1 MEERHVSII
10 FVKEYKNFISAFER
24 KSKEDYVLNVSKIIK
39 DKFNTKFIVPNKV
52 QSFLLNYEIKK
63 LLDKAINIKNKKY
76 TRVVYLN
83 SNLSASIIMN
93 TMAFVD
99 EEYTIVGYEEGNGNL
114 AGMIG
119 ALIFESRQGDKFTA
133 SVNGGWIYLKEL
145 WDQKDSLIGKQA
157 TIKYFN
163 LTPDGKPRFP
173 KVTAIRDYE

>member
-1 MEERHVSII
+1 MEERHVSIV

-39 DKFNTKFIVPNKV
+39 DKFNTKFIVPNRV

-99 EEYTIVGYEEGNGNL
+99 EEYTELKFSYFLVESKSLSDDPIGNIEGL
-114 AGMIG
+114 SKI
-119 ALIFESRQGDKFTA
+119 
-133 SVNGGWIYLKEL
+133 
-145 WDQKDSLIGKQA
+145 
-157 TIKYFN
+157 
-163 LTPDGKPRFP
+163 
-173 KVTAIRDYE
+173 